1 MLEVQ
6 QDLGEHHEDIASVL
20 MELGVPLNLVP
31 VSDGFQPT
39 VHADAATC
47 SLIRELRDT
56 EDQLIREN
64 KFGEAQKVAQH
75 VQQLDAIGQEL
86 RSLLEKREMLSATR
100 DLRALEQL
108 APEIAALETKRLH
121 TAALYETDWW
131 ISAMSAG
138 FGQDSLAVS
147 VQSALTPQSLERFG
161 YVGASRLSAS
171 AISTPVARSADR
183 GSRLEDH
190 PQSEASQ
197 AAVDPVPSE
206 EPPTTGG

>member
-1 MLEVQ
+1 
-6 QDLGEHHEDIASVL
+6 

-138 FGQDSLAVS
+138 FGQALCISHLHS
-147 VQSALTPQSLERFG
+147 GSTQCRPRIPSGGSSAERSFAG
-161 YVGASRLSAS
+161 C
-171 AISTPVARSADR
+171 R
-183 GSRLEDH
+183 GSG
-190 PQSEASQ
+190 SK
-197 AAVDPVPSE
+197 
-206 EPPTTGG
+206 